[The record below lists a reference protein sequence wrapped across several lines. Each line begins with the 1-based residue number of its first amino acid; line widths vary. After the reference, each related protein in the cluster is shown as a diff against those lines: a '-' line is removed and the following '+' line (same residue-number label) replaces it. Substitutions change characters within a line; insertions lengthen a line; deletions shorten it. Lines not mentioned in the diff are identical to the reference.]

1 MSSEDQEPTPKPVP
15 LSVILSARWLRLKP
29 PHGPRPAGQRVRDPL
44 DVPRWALSLG
54 IILFILLF
62 LVILAFFLLATP
74 AAAGE
79 GINFDRPSKDWYQ
92 GPVRYIITH
101 QEVKAYKALE
111 TEAERAT
118 FIDWFWQRRDIVPST
133 PANEFRDRFEQRVF
147 EATRKFGATSTPGW
161 KTDMGKIYILIG
173 PPDDVINDLVAKTH
187 RGTVTWSY
195 RTSPMAGLNP
205 NTVIGFARD
214 TSGEFR
220 LSVQPTMDA
229 DVARGLKWQKTPM
242 TADGRTLLPGWT
254 DPVLLDAGAPLTQSD
269 IETRMIYARMQTLPP
284 KEEQMFQAMVTS
296 KETYGAAIP
305 METRFDFYRAP
316 SATYTTI
323 TVGIRSSSV
332 QFKTVGDKEIPDIGV
347 FGKMVSRSNPD
358 DTYALSGDSS
368 FAESPENRGVGAE
381 DMLLFQAVGDFK
393 PGLYRVILGVED
405 RVSRKVSSTSREVEV
420 PDLSGTGL
428 MLSSVTL
435 AGAMEPGDYATSTSK
450 PFQIGKFKLVP
461 RPDGLFTKEDELNVY
476 VQVYNPA
483 TAEDGGKAKMD
494 VFYTFKGK
502 TADGT
507 MKEIGTYR
515 VQDTAA
521 QVQGYAVPLAK
532 WPEGEYGITV
542 TVVDKVAQAKVT
554 ADTTFVI
561 RP

>member
-1 MSSEDQEPTPKPVP
+1 
-15 LSVILSARWLRLKP
+15 
-29 PHGPRPAGQRVRDPL
+29 
-44 DVPRWALSLG
+44 
-54 IILFILLF
+54 
-62 LVILAFFLLATP
+62 
-74 AAAGE
+74 
-79 GINFDRPSKDWYQ
+79 
-92 GPVRYIITH
+92 
-101 QEVKAYKALE
+101 
-111 TEAERAT
+111 
-118 FIDWFWQRRDIVPST
+118 
-133 PANEFRDRFEQRVF
+133 
-147 EATRKFGATSTPGW
+147 
-161 KTDMGKIYILIG
+161 MGKIYILIG
-173 PPDDVINDLVAKTH
+173 PPDEVINDLVAKTH
-187 RGTVTWSY
+187 RGTVTWTY
-195 RTSPMAGLNP
+195 RASPMAGVNA

-229 DVARGLKWQKTPM
+229 DVARGLKFQKNPTDL
-242 TADGRTLLPGWT
+242 DGRPMLPGWT
-254 DPVLLDAGAPLTQSD
+254 DPVLLAAGAPLSQTE
-269 IETRMIYARMQTLPP
+269 IETRMIYSRMQSLPP

-316 SATYTTI
+316 NGTYTTI

-332 QFKTVGDKEIPDIGV
+332 QFKTVGDKEVPDLGV
-347 FGKMVSRSNPD
+347 FGKLVNRSNAE

-368 FAESPENRGVGAE
+368 FTESPENRGVGAE
-381 DMLLFQAVGDFK
+381 DMLLYQAVGDFK

-405 RVSRKVSSTSREVEV
+405 RVSRKVSSTTREMEI
-420 PDLSGTGL
+420 PDLSGNGL

-435 AGAMEPGDYATSTSK
+435 AGAMEPGDYATSTAK

-461 RPDGLFTKEDELNVY
+461 RPNGLFTKEDELNVY
-476 VQVYNPA
+476 LQVYNPA
-483 TAEDGGKAKMD
+483 SPPDGGKPKMD

-515 VQDTAA
+515 VQDSAA

-532 WPEGEYGITV
+532 WPDGEYAITV

>member
-1 MSSEDQEPTPKPVP
+1 MSSEDQRPAPKPVP
-15 LSVILSARWLRLKP
+15 LSVILTARLLRLRP

-44 DVPRWALSLG
+44 EVPRWALSLG
-54 IILFILLF
+54 LILFVLLF
-62 LVILAFFLLATP
+62 LVILVFFFVSSP
-74 AAAGE
+74 AHGGE

-111 TEAERAT
+111 TQAERAT
-118 FIDWFWQRRDIVPST
+118 FIDWFWQRRDIVPGT

-173 PPDDVINDLVAKTH
+173 PPDDVISDLVAKTG

-195 RTSPMAGLNP
+195 RSSPMPGLNP

-214 TSGEFR
+214 ASGEFR
-220 LSVQPTMDA
+220 LSVQPTMDS
-229 DVARGLKWQKTPM
+229 DVAMGLKWQKTPM
-242 TADGRTLLPGWT
+242 DAQGRMILPGWT
-254 DPVLLDAGAPLTQSD
+254 DPVLLDAGAPLSQSD
-269 IETRMIYARMQTLPP
+269 IETRMIYAHMQQLPP

-296 KETYGAAIP
+296 KETYGSVIP

-316 SATYTTI
+316 AGTYTTI
-323 TVGIRSSSV
+323 TIGIRSSAV
-332 QFKTVGDKEIPDIGV
+332 QFKTVDDKEVPDLGV
-347 FGKMVSRSNPD
+347 FGKMVSRDNAE
-358 DTYALSGDSS
+358 DTYALAGDSS
-368 FAESPENRGVGAE
+368 FAESQENRGVGAD
-381 DMLLFQAVGDFK
+381 DMLLYQAVGDFK

-405 RVSRKVSSTSREVEV
+405 RVSRRVSSTSREVEI
-420 PDLSGTGL
+420 PDLSGPEL
-428 MLSSVTL
+428 KLSSITL

-450 PFQIGKFKLVP
+450 PFQIGKFRLVP
-461 RPDGLFTKEDELNVY
+461 RPDGLFTREDELNVY
-476 VQVYNPA
+476 LQVYNPA
-483 TAEDGGKAKMD
+483 TEPGGGKAKMD
-494 VFYTFKGK
+494 VLYTFKGK

-532 WPEGEYGITV
+532 WPDGEYGITV
-542 TVVDKVAQAKVT
+542 TVVDKVAQTKVS